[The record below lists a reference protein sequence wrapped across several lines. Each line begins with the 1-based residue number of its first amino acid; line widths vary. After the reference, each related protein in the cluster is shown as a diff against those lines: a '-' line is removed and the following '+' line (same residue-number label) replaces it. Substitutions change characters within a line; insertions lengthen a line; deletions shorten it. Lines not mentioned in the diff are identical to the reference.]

1 VPPSRYGPDIDVINT
16 SRRSTAVVLGVVGA
30 ALFVAAWEWTG
41 RAGTFGRTWVP
52 LSDIWDELTDP
63 ARRPLLERASRATF
77 GRAALGLAFGFGFAA
92 LAASLASMVPAARST
107 VGRIAVSLNAIPWIA
122 LGPLLMVTVER
133 NTAPAVIAALAVF
146 FPAFT
151 SIATGLDAVRR
162 ESLDLFTSLGAPRVR
177 AFALLRA
184 PGALPMLM
192 VALKMAA
199 PAALIGAI
207 FGEWFG
213 AERGLGLLLLTSM
226 QNFVVAQLWA
236 VAFLSAGVAVAL
248 YVLFSVLEALAR
260 DRFGGGVV
268 DESPSPAGAG
278 SSGGRLRSVGAWVAL
293 ALGVLALWQGYVAST
308 GISAILVPS
317 PADVLDAVSADV
329 GGLAGDALATL
340 RVAAIGL
347 VGGTAIGALL
357 AILTWWSPLLRGL
370 LTPVALVAHSVPSL
384 ALLPVI
390 AGLFGYNDRSLVA
403 IAVIISFFPGFVFT
417 DAGLRA
423 APGGDLLRAL
433 GAGRARQFVVV
444 TLPASLPHMAVAL
457 RISAGLCVIA
467 AVVAQFMIGREGL
480 GRRFSLANAQTDI
493 ALAWGVALVIV
504 GLSMAA
510 YAVAARAER
519 LVHRR
524 FA

>member
-1 VPPSRYGPDIDVINT
+1 VPGGRYGPHIDVVNT
-16 SRRSTAVVLGVVGA
+16 SRRSTAVALGVVGA
-30 ALFVAAWEWTG
+30 ALFVVAWEWTG
-41 RAGTFGRTWVP
+41 RAGAFGRTWVP
-52 LSDIWDELTDP
+52 LSDIVDELTDP
-63 ARRPLLERASRATF
+63 ARRPLLERAARATF
-77 GRAALGLAFGFGFAA
+77 GRAALGLAFGFGLAA
-92 LAASLASMVPAARST
+92 LAASLASMVPAARAT
-107 VGRIAVSLNAIPWIA
+107 VGRVAVSLNAVPWIA
-122 LGPLLMVTVER
+122 LGPLLMVTVDR
-133 NTAPAVIAALAVF
+133 DTAPAVIAALAVF

-162 ESLDLFTSLGAPRVR
+162 ESLDLFTSFGAPRAR

-184 PGALPMLM
+184 PGALPMFM
-192 VALKMAA
+192 VALKLAA

-236 VAFLSAGVAVAL
+236 VALLCAGVAMAL
-248 YVLFSVLEALAR
+248 YALFSALERLAR
-260 DRFGGGVV
+260 RRFGCGVIDETPAAAGG
-268 DESPSPAGAG
+268 GGTGWLG
-278 SSGGRLRSVGAWVAL
+278 SVAAWVGF
-293 ALGVLALWQGYVAST
+293 ALGGLVLWQGYVAST
-308 GISAILVPS
+308 GISALLVPS
-317 PADVLDAVSADV
+317 PSDVLDAVSGDP
-329 GGLAGDALATL
+329 GGIAGDALATL

-347 VGGTAIGALL
+347 AIGTAIGVVL

-403 IAVIISFFPGFVFT
+403 IAVLISFFPGFVFT

-433 GAGRARQFVVV
+433 GAGRARQFAVV
-444 TLPASLPHMAVAL
+444 TLPASLPHIAVAL

-467 AVVAQFMIGREGL
+467 AVVAEFMIGREGL

-504 GLSMAA
+504 VLSMAA